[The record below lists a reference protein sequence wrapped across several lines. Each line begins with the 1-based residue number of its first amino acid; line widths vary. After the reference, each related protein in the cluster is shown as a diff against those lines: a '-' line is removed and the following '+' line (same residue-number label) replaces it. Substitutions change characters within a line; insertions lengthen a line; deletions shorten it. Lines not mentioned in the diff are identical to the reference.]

1 MSTVPHPADDD
12 PTSRIEERLLA
23 ALTIT
28 ERLAAPP
35 FPDAEPGERA
45 RWRLSRWRTG
55 GAFAGDEDWRRR
67 LAAEG
72 LDEPALLALLD
83 ESPAR
88 LAARLGRAPEWIRDL
103 VACYRAAPSAEID
116 PELLP
121 GRPLDA
127 SLALVA
133 PLVARARARVS
144 RRARQLADAAPDL
157 LPPDADRLG
166 VTEVLDEL
174 VVVLSRAVVLEL
186 NIDRLR
192 GTSPG
197 DTPQERYAAFFRR
210 YRAPEAAL
218 ALLADYPVLARQAY
232 DLTRGWADRTIEFLE
247 RLGADAATLGATFH
261 GGARPGRLM
270 DVQETGDPHRD
281 GRRVLVATFDS
292 GLRLVYK
299 PRPVAVEARFQQLLA
314 WLNERGTDLHT
325 FTVLPRGDHGWAE
338 YVESSAPTTPAG
350 QHRFARRYGALL
362 ALLQAVGATDCH
374 RENVLVHGE
383 HPVLVDLET
392 VFTPAVT
399 RAATA
404 RDGGDAI
411 ADSVLAVGL
420 LPRADE
426 AAGPAGD
433 GCNCSAWQA
442 EGTDEMRLCAPGHR
456 HDEHGRHDPGTADPV
471 MVDVAACLPQVLDG
485 FTTTYR
491 LLMAVRDELLAP
503 DGPVAAFA
511 ADEIR
516 VVLRP
521 TRTYLRLRDAALHTD
536 ALQDGLDTERLHDW
550 LWSGVAELPLLAA
563 TVAAERTDL
572 AGRDVPMFT
581 TTVDSRDLW
590 TSRGRRLPGLLA
602 RSGLAE
608 ARRRLARLG
617 ETDLARQRWLVRAAF
632 TARVD
637 AADAPHA
644 HVRWRLAQLPPAPV
658 PPPAAYLTAANAVA
672 DAVAR
677 LACTGAEPTW
687 FGLAPATG
695 DPGRWAP
702 APLGPHL
709 YDGVAGVAL
718 FLAHAGRLT
727 GEQRF
732 TDLADRAAAGLAA
745 RIVDRRIPDDRI
757 GAFTGWGGLLYALG
771 HLGALWQTRRFGPAV
786 DVALARI
793 AALAAVDQA
802 PDLVDGSAGAVL
814 AVSRAGLDPERVGP
828 AVRGLARRL
837 LAAADRYAHPA
848 RGSTGVPLGGLAHGS
863 AGIAAALAHAWEVT
877 GDPAYADAAA
887 RALAYD
893 RSLFRPADA
902 NWADLR
908 RPGRCAVTWCHGAPG
923 IGLSRLL
930 VRDAVGPDDALDT
943 EIATAVATTL
953 AVGFGR
959 NHSLCHGDLG
969 NLDLLLAAA
978 PQQAVAP
985 AAAVLRDGLAGGWRC
1000 ANPTALASPEL
1011 MTGLS
1016 GIGLALLRLAAPER
1030 VPSVLLLAP
1039 PATAGR
1045 ARRRT
1050 GTSGARGRQWAA

>member
-1 MSTVPHPADDD
+1 MSTVPCPADDD
-12 PTSRIEERLLA
+12 PTTRIEERLLA

-28 ERLAAPP
+28 ERLAVPHSPAPQ
-35 FPDAEPGERA
+35 AGARSRWRLA
-45 RWRLSRWRTG
+45 RWRGG
-55 GAFAGDEDWRRR
+55 GAFVDDGDWRRR

-83 ESPAR
+83 ESPGR
-88 LAARLGRAPEWIRDL
+88 LAARLGRTPEWIDDL
-103 VACYRAAPSAEID
+103 VACYRAAPEAGID

-127 SLALVA
+127 SLTLVA
-133 PLVARARARVS
+133 PLVARARARVA
-144 RRARQLADAAPDL
+144 RRARRLAGDAPDL
-157 LPPDADRLG
+157 LPADADRLG
-166 VTEVLDEL
+166 LTGLLDEL

-197 DTPQERYAAFFRR
+197 DTPRDRYAAFFRR
-210 YRAPEAAL
+210 YRSPEAAL
-218 ALLADYPVLARQAY
+218 ALLAEYPVLARQAY

-247 RLGADAATLGATFH
+247 RLGADATTLGVTFH
-261 GGARPGRLM
+261 GGARPGRLV
-270 DVQETGDPHRD
+270 DAQETGDPHRD

-299 PRPVAVEARFQQLLA
+299 PRPVAVEARFQALLA

-325 FTVLPRGDHGWAE
+325 FAVLPRGGHGWAE
-338 YVESSAPTTPAG
+338 YVEARAATTPAG
-350 QHRFARRYGALL
+350 RRRFARRYGSLL

-374 RENVLVHGE
+374 RENVIGHGE

-404 RDGGDAI
+404 QGGGDAI

-420 LPRADE
+420 LPRADQ
-426 AAGPAGD
+426 AAGPAGER
-433 GCNCSAWQA
+433 CNCSAWQG
-442 EGTDEMRLCAPGHR
+442 EGTDEMRVCAPGHR
-456 HDEHGRHDPGTADPV
+456 HDEHGRPDPDGTDPA
-471 MVDVAACLPQVLDG
+471 DVAANLPQVLDG
-485 FTTTYR
+485 FAATYR
-491 LLMAVRDELLAP
+491 LLVAVRDELLAP
-503 DGPVAAFA
+503 DGPVTAFA

-563 TVAAERTDL
+563 TVAAERADL
-572 AGRDVPMFT
+572 ARRDVPMFT
-581 TTVDSRDLW
+581 TTVDSGDLW
-590 TSRGRRLPGLLA
+590 TSRGHRLPGLLA

-608 ARRRLARLG
+608 ARRRLARLDAA
-617 ETDLARQRWLVRAAF
+617 DLARQRWLVQAAF
-632 TARVD
+632 AAGVD

-644 HVRWRLAQLPPAPV
+644 RVRWRLAELPPAPV
-658 PPPAAYLTAANAVA
+658 PPSSAYLAAATAVA
-672 DAVAR
+672 DTVAA
-677 LACTGAEPTW
+677 LAGPGAEPTW
-687 FGLAPATG
+687 FGLTPGAV

-732 TDLADRAAAGLAA
+732 TDLAERAAAGLAA
-745 RIVDRRIPDDRI
+745 RIADRRIADDRI
-757 GAFTGWGGLLYALG
+757 GAFTGWGGLVHVLG
-771 HLGALWQTRRFGPAV
+771 HLGVLWQTGRFAPAV
-786 DVALARI
+786 DLALARI
-793 AALAAVDQA
+793 TTLAAAAQS

-814 AVSRAGLDPERVGP
+814 AVARAGLDPERVGP
-828 AVRGLARRL
+828 AVRSAARRL

-848 RGSTGVPLGGLAHGS
+848 RGGVPLGGLAHGA
-863 AGIAAALAHAWEVT
+863 AGIAAALAHAGAVT
-877 GDPAYADAAA
+877 GEAGYADAAA
-887 RALAYD
+887 PALAYD
-893 RSLFRPADA
+893 RSLFRPTEG

-930 VRDAVGPDDALDT
+930 VRDAVGPDDELDT

-969 NLDLLLAAA
+969 NLDLLLTAAA
-978 PQQAVAP
+978 PRAVAP
-985 AAAVLRDGLAGGWRC
+985 AAAVLRDGLTGGWRC

-1039 PATAGR
+1039 PAPAGAR
-1045 ARRRT
+1045 ARTRT
-1050 GTSGARGRQWAA
+1050 PGARERQWAA